1 MKAVVVHQ
9 YGGPEVLK
17 FEEYPRVYGRGGSR
31 WQTRDRDQP
40 EVAAQQRR

>member
-17 FEEYPRVYGRGGSR
+17 LRTILIPYRVRARCWYESPPR
-31 WQTRDRDQP
+31 
-40 EVAAQQRR
+40 A

>member
-17 FEEYPRVYGRGGSR
+17 LPRNILIPRQVPAKYWCGS
-31 WQTRDRDQP
+31 QP
-40 EVAAQQRR
+40 PV